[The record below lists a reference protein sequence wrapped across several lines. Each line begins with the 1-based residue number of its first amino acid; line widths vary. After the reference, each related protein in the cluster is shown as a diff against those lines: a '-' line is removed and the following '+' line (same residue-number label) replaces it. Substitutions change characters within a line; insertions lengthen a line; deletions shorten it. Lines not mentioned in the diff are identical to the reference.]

1 MKKSQLKSLIREAVS
16 SRLAEAQDFMAQLKT
31 SGKLED
37 PTGVGSDPTYSETYQ
52 LTGETK
58 YDAMR
63 FFYKP
68 ENKKTPYGIIYI
80 QGHGISRDVMRSVGM
95 GYETRTGTAGVDAYL
110 HDGNYNPSWVSEQDF
125 IKAVTDFNSGFSK
138 YAKSYSDFYKGR
150 GLSPGVGDM
159 MQEGVMSDIDI
170 LAQESTTF
178 EEFLNKIRSN
188 PEFKRVDLLGS
199 KEVVDFLKQMW
210 NERNNDLQET
220 KMTRAKLASIIRE
233 EVRNVL
239 GKS

>member
-1 MKKSQLKSLIREAVS
+1 VKKSQLKSLIKEA
-16 SRLAEAQDFMAQLKT
+16 
-31 SGKLED
+31 
-37 PTGVGSDPTYSETYQ
+37 
-52 LTGETK
+52 
-58 YDAMR
+58 
-63 FFYKP
+63 
-68 ENKKTPYGIIYI
+68 
-80 QGHGISRDVMRSVGM
+80 IS
-95 GYETRTGTAGVDAYL
+95 
-110 HDGNYNPSWVSEQDF
+110 
-125 IKAVTDFNSGFSK
+125 
-138 YAKSYSDFYKGR
+138 AKIVK
-150 GLSPGVGDM
+150 
-159 MQEGVMSDIDI
+159 EGVMSDIDI